1 MTTATTT
8 PPDVGRFV
16 AEDADPWRR
25 VVDVVVLIG
34 HLRLVGGLQLLLLLA
49 RVVPAHHTTGY
60 IMNDSIT
67 NSDTSVQLVTAR
79 KHTPP

>member
-1 MTTATTT
+1 M
-8 PPDVGRFV
+8 
-16 AEDADPWRR
+16 
-25 VVDVVVLIG
+25 VVLIG

-67 NSDTSVQLVTAR
+67 NSDTSVLLVTAR
-79 KHTPP
+79 KQTPP